1 MAGNTATINIVAF
14 RADWA
19 THMPISALCQ
29 RYSITK
35 DQTIRLRDVWQ
46 LPLRNDRRLRF
57 KPLRQRDPTAR
68 EIAQACREI
77 QARWDANTRHER
89 QVTKPTSFEVRE
101 VELPPDLR
109 TFGEGE

>member
-1 MAGNTATINIVAF
+1 
-14 RADWA
+14 
-19 THMPISALCQ
+19 MPISALCQ

-46 LPLRNDRRLRF
+46 LPLRHDRRLRF
-57 KPLRQRDPTAR
+57 KPLRQRDPTTR

-77 QARWDANTRHER
+77 QARWDANTRYER
-89 QVTKPTSFEVRE
+89 QVTKPVSFEVRE

-109 TFGEGE
+109 NFGEGE

>member
-1 MAGNTATINIVAF
+1 
-14 RADWA
+14 
-19 THMPISALCQ
+19 MPISALCQ

-35 DQTIRLRDVWQ
+35 DQ
-46 LPLRNDRRLRF
+46 
-57 KPLRQRDPTAR
+57 PLRQRDPTAR

-77 QARWDANTRHER
+77 QARWDAHTRHER